1 MVFTYRLW
9 CVTGGGESLA
19 SRQPG
24 GGSDPGI
31 EGAAS
36 RAVRRG
42 GPSEAPRERFA
53 RGASMRI
60 ARRADRA
67 CRLRAAWRLK
77 RGAGN
82 YSELV
87 GAVWRIAL
95 GRGCRLAA
103 SRVLINVTVPRRCE
117 PQVRPHAKNRGGCP
131 GTPPA
136 HLMHVSYRRRG
147 LTRFAF
153 S

>member
-87 GAVWRIAL
+87 GAVWH
-95 GRGCRLAA
+95 
-103 SRVLINVTVPRRCE
+103 PRACSSTS
-117 PQVRPHAKNRGGCP
+117 PCP
-131 GTPPA
+131 GVARRKFGLTQKITAGVQARRPRISCT
-136 HLMHVSYRRRG
+136 SYRRRG
-147 LTRFAF
+147 LPCFAL